1 MNEGLNAEY
10 RQNPGPTEKV
20 LQNKRSGNP
29 CRWSTIE
36 YNTINTGTSEILFEA
51 IVASKCGPLA
61 RIEKQAML

>member
-1 MNEGLNAEY
+1 MNEGLNTEY

-29 CRWSTIE
+29 SKWSTIE